1 MIYNYD
7 MEKMC
12 LPEEITTC
20 IKLLNQNHYEC
31 FVVGGAVRDAL
42 LHRNIHDYDLSTNAT
57 PDEVHQVFHD
67 YPVFDT
73 GIQHGTVTVVINH
86 IHIEITTYRK
96 ESNYSDHR
104 HPDKITF
111 TKSIQDDC
119 ARRDLTINAFAY
131 HPDFGVQD
139 FFHGLEDLHNKEI
152 NCVGNPDERFNE
164 DALRILRALRFA
176 TELNFNISSSTAR
189 AIHQHKDDLKYI
201 AIERIT
207 EEFNKILVSYN
218 PGNTLYAFRDVLEV
232 FIKDINI
239 LTKEDFLL
247 LDTARNDLTLRY
259 AVLFLK
265 LNTNTLATLKLP
277 NHTISDIK
285 LLINH
290 ASLASNS
297 IFDVR
302 YLLYQLKDKYP
313 IYLSFRKTVDS
324 SFNLTNV
331 QEMIKQIQ
339 LNHDCISLKQLA
351 ITGLDLQQ
359 IGLTGLKIKQALETC
374 LLKVMKDELHNEK
387 EELLSFCKSIN

>member
-1 MIYNYD
+1 M
-7 MEKMC
+7 
-12 LPEEITTC
+12 
-20 IKLLNQNHYEC
+20 
-31 FVVGGAVRDAL
+31 

-57 PDEVHQVFHD
+57 PNEVHQVFHD

-111 TKSIQDDC
+111 TKNIQDDC

-176 TELNFNISSSTAR
+176 TELNFNISSSTAH
-189 AIHQHKDDLKYI
+189 AIHQHKKDLKYI

-218 PGNTLYAFRDVLEV
+218 PGNTLYTFRDVLEV
-232 FIKDINI
+232 FIKDINVLI
-239 LTKEDFLL
+239 KEDFLL
-247 LDTARNDLTLRY
+247 LDTAKNDLVLRY

-265 LNTNTLATLKLP
+265 LNTNTLVTLKLP

-290 ASLASNS
+290 ASLPSNS

-302 YLLYQLKDKYP
+302 YLLYQLKDKYS
-313 IYLSFRKTVDS
+313 IYLSFRKTIDS
-324 SFNLTNV
+324 SFNLTAV
-331 QEMIKQIQ
+331 EEMIEQIQ
-339 LNHDCISLKQLA
+339 QNHDCISLKQLT

-359 IGLTGLKIKQALETC
+359 IGLTGSKIKQALETC

>member
-20 IKLLNQNHYEC
+20 IKLLNQNLYEC
-31 FVVGGAVRDAL
+31 FIVGGAVRDAL

-57 PDEVHQVFHD
+57 PNEVHQVFQD

-111 TKSIQDDC
+111 TKNIQDDC

-176 TELNFNISSSTAR
+176 TELNFNISSSTAH
-189 AIHQHKDDLKYI
+189 AIHQHKNDLKYI

-232 FIKDINI
+232 FIKDINV
-239 LTKEDFLL
+239 LTKKDFLL
-247 LDTARNDLTLRY
+247 LDTAKNDLVLRY

-265 LNTNTLATLKLP
+265 LNTNTLVTLKLP

-290 ASLASNS
+290 ASLSSNS

-313 IYLSFRKTVDS
+313 IYLSFRKTIDS

-331 QEMIKQIQ
+331 QDIIKQIQ
-339 LNHDCISLKQLA
+339 LNRDCISLKQLA

-359 IGLTGLKIKQALETC
+359 IGLTGSKIKQALETC

-387 EELLSFCKSIN
+387 EKLLSFCKSIN